1 MVAESAS
8 REERC
13 NGHRPAASR
22 WEWVAAALG
31 AALVLASIG
40 YMARQALTQPQGPAA
55 VAVELSGIA
64 AVEGGYVARIRVAN
78 RGHTTA
84 SAVDIEGEL
93 RDANGSPVEKS
104 TTTLDYLSPASNREG
119 GLFFTR
125 DPARYRLDL
134 RATGY
139 MRP

>member
-1 MVAESAS
+1 MAAAS
-8 REERC
+8 GSGKE
-13 NGHRPAASR
+13 RPATSR
-22 WEWVAAALG
+22 WEWLAAALG
-31 AALVLASIG
+31 AALVLASLG
-40 YMARQALTQPQGPAA
+40 YMAGHALTRPQGPAA
-55 VAVELSGIA
+55 VTVELGGIA

-84 SAVDIEGEL
+84 SAIDIEGEL
-93 RDANGSPVEKS
+93 HDADGASVERS
-104 TTTLDYLSPASNREG
+104 TTTLDYLSPDSSREG

-125 DPARYRLDL
+125 DPVGHRLDL